1 MKWFLIAVL
10 IAVIMIIAYS
20 ISEQYKDKFDFY
32 NNLKSFLNQFKIN
45 LSFKQDKII
54 NFLNNLKPKK
64 QFKLFIN
71 SYKNYLNTDKID
83 LSEIKILDIE
93 EKTELENIIK
103 NIGKFDAKNEIN
115 QIDNFLCNI
124 NNKLI
129 TAENDKNKVCPM
141 ILKLSLLFAI
151 GLAIILI

>member
-83 LSEIKILDIE
+83 LNEIK
-93 EKTELENIIK
+93 KVRQ
-103 NIGKFDAKNEIN
+103 EIPV
-115 QIDNFLCNI
+115 L
-124 NNKLI
+124 
-129 TAENDKNKVCPM
+129 KNKRND
-141 ILKLSLLFAI
+141 LYE
-151 GLAIILI
+151 IIEK